1 MTTPPTAPHHGFAPD
16 TALPPGDTLK
26 EQLDALGIPQADLAR
41 RTGLSTKHINQIVQG
56 SAVLTPETALLLERA
71 VGIPAS
77 LWNQLE
83 ATWRTYVSR
92 EESNKALSEQL
103 DWLNHFS
110 LPELVKR
117 GILPSKERS
126 VNNLERLLAFF
137 GVGSPDT
144 AEELWRSYRTAF
156 RRSTVLE
163 PDDFATAVWM
173 RQGELKARDL
183 DCAPFDRAALTALLP
198 RLRALTAEEP
208 AVWLTELPLL
218 CARAGVAVVFIPAPP
233 HTHVAG
239 VTRWLTPDKVG
250 VSLSDRFKKDDHFWF
265 TVFHELG
272 HVLLHGKRLTF
283 IDDTR
288 RGNDATPEGDR
299 SEAEADAFASD
310 ILIPSE
316 HAAAYRHLAQR
327 PMPFTRIESFARQ
340 AGIAPGIVVGR
351 LQHDGALEWTHGNKY
366 KRTINISL
374 TEKTDSL
381 QGE

>member
-1 MTTPPTAPHHGFAPD
+1 MTPPPAPPFVYAPD
-16 TALPPGDTLK
+16 SAQPPGETLK
-26 EQLDALGIPQADLAR
+26 EQLEALGIPQADLAR

-56 SAVLTPETALLLERA
+56 TAVLTPETALLLERA
-71 VGIPAS
+71 TGIPAS

-83 ATWRTYVSR
+83 ATWRTHVSR
-92 EESNKALSEQL
+92 EESRKALSGQL

-117 GILPSKERS
+117 GILPNKERT
-126 VNNLERLLAFF
+126 VDNLERLLAFF

-144 AEELWRSYRTAF
+144 AGELWRSYRTAF

-163 PDDFATAVWM
+163 PDDYATAVWM
-173 RQGELKARDL
+173 RQAELKARDL
-183 DCAPFDRAALTALLP
+183 DCAPFDRAALTDLLP
-198 RLRALTAEEP
+198 CLRALTVQEP
-208 AVWLTELPLL
+208 AVWLAELPRL
-218 CARAGVAVVFIPAPP
+218 CAQVGVAMVFIPAPP

-239 VTRWLTPDKVG
+239 VTRWLAPDKVG
-250 VSLSDRFKKDDHFWF
+250 VALSDRFKKDDHFWF

-299 SEAEADAFASD
+299 SEAEADAFAAD
-310 ILIPSE
+310 TLIPPE
-316 HAAAYRHLAQR
+316 HAAAYRQLTQR
-327 PMPFTRIESFARQ
+327 PMPFTRIEAFARQ

-351 LQHDGALEWTHGNKY
+351 LQHDGALDWKHGHKL
-366 KRTINISL
+366 KRTIDITLVQGS
-374 TEKTDSL
+374 DSL
-381 QGE
+381 QSE